1 MSFYPSCS
9 IVVVHP
15 FLLSR
20 SSYASFLYFEG
31 FSFLAVSTLLLW
43 GRLISQNQIFFFS
56 LSSSI
61 LSGLLDVD
69 VFCKWNSKSVTNF
82 TYAFS
87 KISIILLVHVFSSNF
102 LETSMCLRR
111 CASLPNKLQVSFALY
126 YALLDTHYLPK
137 DGPWSSSVSYTVYIC
152 HIQWALSSVSTL
164 LFQLFDPTST

>member
-1 MSFYPSCS
+1 MDMSFYPNCS
-9 IVVVHP
+9 ILVVHP
-15 FLLSR
+15 VLLSR
-20 SSYASFLYFEG
+20 SSYASFLYFED
-31 FSFLAVSTLLLW
+31 FSFLSVSTLLLR

-56 LSSSI
+56 LPSSI

-69 VFCKWNSKSVTNF
+69 VFCKLNSKSLTNF

-102 LETSMCLRR
+102 PETSMCLRS

-137 DGPWSSSVSYTVYIC
+137 DGSCMVFLYFLHSLHLSYSVSPLISF
-152 HIQWALSSVSTL
+152 HAFVSTI
-164 LFQLFDPTST
+164 